1 MNLRSRLAR
10 LEERHAPEA
19 AEPEYLTIRIVRR
32 LVPGGE
38 LISERQLRF
47 RQTPAGLVRV
57 EEPNPEPEGQP

>member
-1 MNLRSRLAR
+1 MTLHRRLAR
-10 LEERHAPEA
+10 LEERHALEA
-19 AEPEYLTIRIVRR
+19 AEPEDLTIRIVRR

-57 EEPNPEPEGQP
+57 DDDAPQPEVDP